1 MLISTG
7 IVWKFEILLQTIV
20 TTYLN
25 SSTCLALVLENN
37 VIINVPN
44 SFMYLYANNSDDLTY
59 LMLNSSE
66 MGCSDYIVQ
75 LNEPEI
81 FMTAFENVVHMG
93 NVRKSDRKIIMLPAI
108 KNENVVSTNSKEKLL
123 SVLSMK
129 ETGFV
134 ANILLILPLETW
146 SDCMIYNLVT
156 HTFVGPDNDIN
167 KPIYLDKWNSCTSK
181 FDKNVN
187 LFPHD
192 LSNLQGKIVKV
203 AGFTYTPYVL
213 LDLDTDIAP
222 QGRDGIEVRIVEEF
236 CRYNSESAK
245 YLFLFI
251 SHLFIL

>member
-37 VIINVPN
+37 VMINVPN

-108 KNENVVSTNSKEKLL
+108 NENVVSTNSKEKLL

-134 ANILLILPLETW
+134 ANILLILPLETC
-146 SDCMIYNLVT
+146 SDYMIYDLVT

-167 KPIYLDKWNSCTSK
+167 KPIYLDKWNSCTTK

-192 LSNLQGKIVKV
+192 LCNLQGKIVKV

-236 CRYNSESAK
+236 CRYNSETPK
-245 YLFLFI
+245 
-251 SHLFIL
+251 